1 MNKKIIILIC
11 IILVMIG
18 GIVGY
23 IIFDSLNKKNENQN
37 NTTTTTT
44 TKIKEKE
51 YQDWSEYYAE
61 DINKIY
67 FSCINEDASKECILN
82 EEGIKLSIKKEN
94 KNNLLYINDVKSPF
108 IEQLVIE
115 SHFKIKYVEK
125 VDNDTAFVTIEG
137 FDGDMFYLIN
147 KEGQKI
153 TDFSNVSSL
162 TSVNDVAYKE
172 GKFILFSTRYLP
184 DYEASLC
191 RDYADTDYAYMSEE
205 FEYLGNGM
213 FSESIIS
220 ETRTVDEVIRERFGL
235 TCTELKNST
244 DPRLEYHISLAKGE
258 Q

>member
-1 MNKKIIILIC
+1 
-11 IILVMIG
+11 MID

-23 IIFDSLNKKNENQN
+23 IIFDSLNKKNENPN
-37 NTTTTTT
+37 NIPTTT
-44 TKIKEKE
+44 IKEKE

-61 DINKIY
+61 EITKIY

-94 KNNLLYINDVKSPF
+94 KNNLLYINDVKSSF

-115 SHFKIKYVEK
+115 SHFNIKYVEK
-125 VDNDTAFVTIEG
+125 VDN
-137 FDGDMFYLIN
+137 
-147 KEGQKI
+147 
-153 TDFSNVSSL
+153 
-162 TSVNDVAYKE
+162 
-172 GKFILFSTRYLP
+172 
-184 DYEASLC
+184 
-191 RDYADTDYAYMSEE
+191 DTDYAYMSEE

-220 ETRTVDEVIRERFGL
+220 ETKTEDEVIKERFGL
-235 TCTELKNST
+235 TCTDLKNST

>member
-23 IIFDSLNKKNENQN
+23 IIFDSLNKKNENPN
-37 NTTTTTT
+37 DTTTTT

-61 DINKIY
+61 DITKIY

-94 KNNLLYINDVKSPF
+94 KNNLLYINDVKSSF

-115 SHFKIKYVEK
+115 SHFNIKYVEK
-125 VDNDTAFVTIEG
+125 VDNDTIFVTIEG

-147 KEGQKI
+147 KDGQKI

-191 RDYADTDYAYMSEE
+191 RDYNDTDYAYMSEE

-220 ETRTVDEVIRERFGL
+220 ETKTVDEVIRERFGL